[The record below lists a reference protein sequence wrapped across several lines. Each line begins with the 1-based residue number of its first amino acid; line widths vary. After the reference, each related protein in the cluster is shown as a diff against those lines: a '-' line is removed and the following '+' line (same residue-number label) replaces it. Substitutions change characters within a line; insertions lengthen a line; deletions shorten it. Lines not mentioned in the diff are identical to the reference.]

1 MNDKETE
8 STPQQPKE
16 STWPADDGPSA
27 RQTPY
32 VPRTAEIEDSSRMD
46 VVNPAS
52 APATP
57 VKKRNGL
64 VISLV
69 IAALVLLGLGLAYVY
84 WYQNPNKVVS
94 DAVINALAADS
105 LTYTGTVTT
114 VGSTKMVATLDGGVA
129 MDGAT
134 VNAKFAF
141 DVEGKKYT
149 LDGNGVI
156 DEKSDL
162 YVKVRNIDGLVNNYR
177 RAIPAD
183 SQKLFDQ
190 IIDKI
195 DDKWIKVSSEDV
207 KSYSANAANIQK
219 CTAELANKIQNDK
232 NLEAELI
239 NAYKK
244 HPFITI
250 DESLGV
256 KDGSLGY
263 TLSSDQNVTKDFTK
277 EYKNTSLYQSMVK
290 CDSSFAIKD
299 EDILRQY
306 KDEPG
311 NKATVDVWV
320 DRWTHQITNVVMKNE
335 DKTGEANVSF
345 KPKFNRPVAI
355 VPPKDSTTLEQLQK
369 DVQALLQSAQSPATT
384 PPATE

>member
-8 STPQQPKE
+8 STPQQPKA
-16 STWPADDGPSA
+16 STWPADDNQA
-27 RQTPY
+27 IRRQTPD
-32 VPRTAEIEDSSRMD
+32 TSRPD
-46 VVNPAS
+46 VFNPVS

-57 VKKRNGL
+57 GKKRKGPL
-64 VISLV
+64 ISL
-69 IAALVLLGLGLAYVY
+69 IGTALVLLGLGLAYVY

-114 VGSTKMVATLDGGVA
+114 VGPTKMVATLDGGA
-129 MDGAT
+129 ALDGAT

-177 RAIPAD
+177 RAMPPD

-195 DDKWIKVSSEDV
+195 DDKWIKISSEDV
-207 KSYSANAANIQK
+207 KSYSANVANIQK
-219 CTAELANKIQNDK
+219 CTAELASKIKNDK
-232 NLEAELI
+232 NVEAELI

-250 DESLGV
+250 DKSLGA

-263 TLSSDQNVTKDFTK
+263 TLSSNQSVTKDFTK
-277 EYKNTSLYQSMVK
+277 EYKNTSLYQSTVK
-290 CDSSFAIKD
+290 CNSSFAIKD
-299 EDILRQY
+299 EDILQQY

-311 NKATVDVWV
+311 NQATVDLWV

-335 DKTGEANVSF
+335 DKTGEVNVSF

-355 VPPKDSTTLEQLQK
+355 VPPKDSTTLEQLQN
-369 DVQALLQSAQSPATT
+369 DVQELLRAAQPAPTSA
-384 PPATE
+384 PATE